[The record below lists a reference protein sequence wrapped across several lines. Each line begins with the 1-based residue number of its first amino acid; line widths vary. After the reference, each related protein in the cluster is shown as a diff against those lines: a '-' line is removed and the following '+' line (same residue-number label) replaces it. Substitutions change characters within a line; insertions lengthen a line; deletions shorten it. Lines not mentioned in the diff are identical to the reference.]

1 MYEQKEMDD
10 VYSVDAGSCDSLTLG
25 LRATQTC
32 GKADTGLGFGRA
44 RFASLVDATQ

>member
-1 MYEQKEMDD
+1 MTEQNGMGD
-10 VYSVDAGSCDSLTLG
+10 VYSVGSCDSLTLG
-25 LRATQTC
+25 LRATQTS